1 MTVINTNTASMVARD
16 AIQKN
21 NRDMST
27 AMERLSTGSRINSA
41 KDDAAGLAIAD
52 RMSAQ
57 ISGLDMAV
65 RNANDA
71 ISLLQTA
78 EGATKEISNMLS
90 RMRELAV
97 QAGSGTYTDTD
108 RDALNLEFQAL
119 VSEMDRIASN
129 TEWNGDKILS
139 GNSNINNE
147 TELAKTVT
155 IQLGSGTGQTMDLSL
170 NSWRTGV
177 AQDAQMTAAS
187 GTGRD
192 GVDTAKS
199 TVLTLAD
206 GTMDFNTSGDT
217 ITIAGLTFTADTGTG
232 KAFDASDVVSYILGL
247 EAGQTVSAGTAVTGL
262 TNITVGGTLTANHKY
277 EAVAGDVNALKI
289 TNLDSGATSYAVATS
304 TAASGGSTAASG
316 TVAQFT
322 NQALAVAQTTMKM
335 VDTTMNKEDSITIA
349 GITFTADAD
358 GASFDVSAVTNF
370 LTATITP
377 GTSVN
382 AHAAGLTNI
391 KASGTL
397 LANHTYATTRIG
409 ATDDYFLTITNTD
422 DGATKYTAATKN
434 DASGDNVMAAVF
446 DTWVNRG
453 MDVNKNASAYGT
465 AVLSFG
471 ASSSK
476 IDIDLVAN
484 AQQAIT
490 EIDAAINGAAAERSK
505 YGAYMSRLQY
515 AADNLSNVAT
525 NTAASRSQ
533 IADADYAS
541 ETTELARAQIISQ
554 ASTAMLAQANQV
566 KQTVLALLQ

>member
-16 AIQKN
+16 AIQRN

-129 TEWNGDKILS
+129 TEWNGDKILA
-139 GNSNINNE
+139 GKSNINNE
-147 TELAKTVT
+147 TELAKTIT

-199 TVLTLAD
+199 TVLTLTD
-206 GTMDFNTSGDT
+206 GTMDFNGSGDT
-217 ITIAGLTFTADTGTG
+217 ITIAGLTFTANTGTG
-232 KAFDASDVVSYILGL
+232 KVFDASDVVTFILGL
-247 EAGQTVSAGTAVTGL
+247 EAGQTVAAGTAVTGL

-289 TNLDSGATSYAVATS
+289 TNLDSGATSYAIATS

-322 NQALAVAQTTMKM
+322 NKALAVAETTIKM
-335 VDTTMNKEDSITIA
+335 ADTTMNDEDSVTVA
-349 GITFTADAD
+349 GITFTASAD
-358 GASFDVSAVTNF
+358 GASLDVSDV
-370 LTATITP
+370 ATYIASLTP
-377 GTSVN
+377 GATVN
-382 AHAAGLTNI
+382 AASVTGLTNI
-391 KASGTL
+391 TASGTL
-397 LANHTYATTRIG
+397 LANHTYAASG
-409 ATDDYFLTITNTD
+409 DYLTITNTD
-422 DGATKYTAATKN
+422 SGATKYTAATSN
-434 DASGDNVMAAVF
+434 DASGDAVMTAF
-446 DTWVNRG
+446 SNWVNRD

-465 AVLSFG
+465 GVLSFG

>member
-129 TEWNGDKILS
+129 TEWNGDKILA
-139 GNSNINNE
+139 GKSNINNE
-147 TELAKTVT
+147 TELAKTIT

-199 TVLTLAD
+199 TVLTLVD
-206 GTMDFNTSGDT
+206 GTLNFDTGDNTADT
-217 ITIAGLTFTADTGTG
+217 VTIAGLTFTADTGTS
-232 KAFDASDVVSYILGL
+232 KTLDASAVVSYILGL
-247 EAGQTVSAGTAVTGL
+247 EAGQTVASGTTVTGL
-262 TNITVGGTLTANHKY
+262 TDITVGGTLTANHRY

-289 TNLDSGATSYAVATS
+289 TNTDSGATSYAVAT
-304 TAASGGSTAASG
+304 AANATTGTGGTTTLA
-316 TVAQFT
+316 TFT
-322 NQALAVAQTTMKM
+322 NKALAVAETTVKM
-335 VDTTMNKEDSITIA
+335 ADVTMNDKDSVTVA
-349 GITFTADAD
+349 GITFTASAD
-358 GASFDVSAVTNF
+358 SASLDVSDV
-370 LTATITP
+370 ATYIASLTP
-377 GTSVN
+377 GATVN
-382 AHAAGLTNI
+382 AASVTGLTNI
-391 KASGTL
+391 TASGTL
-397 LANHTYATTRIG
+397 LANHTYAASG
-409 ATDDYFLTITNTD
+409 DYLTITNTD
-422 DGATKYTAATKN
+422 NGATKYTAATTI
-434 DASGDNVMAAVF
+434 DASGDNVMTAF
-446 DTWVNRG
+446 SNWVNRD
-453 MDVNKNASAYGT
+453 MDVNKNASSYGT
-465 AVLSFG
+465 GVLSFG
-471 ASSSK
+471 ASGSK

>member
-129 TEWNGDKILS
+129 TEWNGDKILA
-139 GNSNINNE
+139 GKSNINNE
-147 TELAKTVT
+147 TELAKTIT

-199 TVLTLAD
+199 TVLTLVD
-206 GTMDFNTSGDT
+206 GTMDFATGDATADT
-217 ITIAGLTFTADTGTG
+217 ITIAGLTFTAAVGTG
-232 KAFDASDVVSYILGL
+232 QAFDASDVVSYILGL
-247 EAGQTVSAGTAVTGL
+247 EAGQTASGTPPGL
-262 TNITVGGTLTANHKY
+262 TNITVSGTLTANHRY

-289 TNLDSGATSYAVATS
+289 TNTDSGATSYAKATATVAT
-304 TAASGGSTAASG
+304 GSTAA
-316 TVAQFT
+316 TATLATFT
-322 NQALAVAQTTMKM
+322 NKALAVAETTVKM
-335 VDTTMNKEDSITIA
+335 ADVTMNDKDSVTVA
-349 GITFTADAD
+349 GITFTASGDNRAL
-358 GASFDVSAVTNF
+358 DVSAV
-370 LTATITP
+370 ATYLATTLTP
-377 GTSVN
+377 GQTVN
-382 AHAAGLTNI
+382 AASVGGLSNI
-391 KASGTL
+391 TASGTL
-397 LANHTYATTRIG
+397 LANHTYA
-409 ATDDYFLTITNTD
+409 ATGDYLTITNTD
-422 DGATKYTAATKN
+422 NGATKYTAATKI
-434 DASGDNVMAAVF
+434 DASGDNVMTAF
-446 DTWVNRG
+446 SNWVNRD
-453 MDVNKNASAYGT
+453 MDVNKNASSYGSG
-465 AVLSFG
+465 VLSFG

>member
-1 MTVINTNTASMVARD
+1 ME
-16 AIQKN
+16 
-21 NRDMST
+21 T
-27 AMERLSTGSRINSA
+27 AMTRLSTGLRINSA
-41 KDDAAGLAIAD
+41 KDDAAGLAISQ
-52 RMSAQ
+52 RMTSQ
-57 ISGLDMAV
+57 IGGLEQGA
-65 RNANDA
+65 RNALDA
-71 ISLLQTA
+71 ITMLQVA

-129 TEWNGDKILS
+129 TEWNGDKILA
-139 GNSNINNE
+139 GKSNINNE
-147 TELAKTVT
+147 TELAKTIT

-177 AQDAQMTAAS
+177 AQDAQMTHAS

-199 TVLTLAD
+199 TVLTLVD
-206 GTMDFNTSGDT
+206 GTLNYDT
-217 ITIAGLTFTADTGTG
+217 TNSDADSVTIAGLTFTADTGTG
-232 KAFDASDVVSYILGL
+232 KTLDASDVVSYILSL
-247 EAGQTVSAGTAVTGL
+247 EAGQTVNASTAVTGL

-277 EAVAGDVNALKI
+277 EAVTGDVNALKI
-289 TNLDSGATSYAVATS
+289 TNTDSGATSYAVATATNATVGTGGA
-304 TAASGGSTAASG
+304 TALAK
-316 TVAQFT
+316 FT
-322 NQALAVAQTTMKM
+322 NKALAVAETTLKM
-335 VDTTMNKEDSITIA
+335 ADVTMNDKDSVTVA
-349 GITFTADAD
+349 GIAFTASAD
-358 GASFDVSAVTNF
+358 GASLDVDKVATYIASLTPGATVNAAAVT
-370 LTATITP
+370 
-377 GTSVN
+377 
-382 AHAAGLTNI
+382 GLTNI
-391 KASGTL
+391 TASGTL
-397 LANHTYATTRIG
+397 LANHTYSAS
-409 ATDDYFLTITNTD
+409 TDYLTITNTD
-422 DGATKYTAATKN
+422 NGATKYTAATSI
-434 DASGDNVMAAVF
+434 DASGDNQMTAF
-446 DTWVNRG
+446 SNWVNRD
-453 MDVNKNASAYGT
+453 MDVNKNASSYGT
-465 AVLSFG
+465 GVLSFG
-471 ASSSK
+471 ASGSK
-476 IDIDLVAN
+476 IDIDLAAN

-533 IADADYAS
+533 IADTDYAT

>member
-27 AMERLSTGSRINSA
+27 SMERLSTGSRINSA

-57 ISGLDMAV
+57 ISGLGMAV

-129 TEWNGDKILS
+129 TEWNGDKILA
-139 GNSNINNE
+139 GKSNINNE
-147 TELAKTVT
+147 TELAKTIT

-177 AQDAQMTAAS
+177 AQDAQMTSAS

-199 TVLTLAD
+199 TVLTLTD
-206 GTMDFNTSGDT
+206 GDISWKTAESPAGGS
-217 ITIAGLTFTADTGTG
+217 ITIAGLTFVAVADDSE
-232 KAFDASDVVSYILGL
+232 FDASDVVSYITSL
-247 EAGQTVSAGTAVTGL
+247 EAGQTIAAATAVPGL
-262 TNITVGGTLTANHKY
+262 TGIQVSGTLTANHRY
-277 EAVAGDVNALKI
+277 EAVTGDANALKI
-289 TNLDSGATSYAVATS
+289 TNLDSGATTYSVAAGVDATTDGKAVAL
-304 TAASGGSTAASG
+304 
-316 TVAQFT
+316 VATFT
-322 NQALAVAQTTMKM
+322 NKALAVAETTLKM
-335 VDTTMNKEDSITIA
+335 ADVTMNDKDSVTVA
-349 GITFTADAD
+349 GIAFTASAD
-358 GASFDVSAVTNF
+358 GASLDVSDV
-370 LTATITP
+370 ATYIASLTP
-377 GTSVN
+377 GATVN
-382 AHAAGLTNI
+382 AASVTGLTNI
-391 KASGTL
+391 TASGTL
-397 LANHTYATTRIG
+397 LANHTYA
-409 ATDDYFLTITNTD
+409 ASTDYLTITNTD
-422 DGATKYTAATKN
+422 NGATKYTAATSI
-434 DASGDNVMAAVF
+434 DASGDNQMTAF
-446 DTWVNRG
+446 SNWVNRD
-453 MDVNKNASAYGT
+453 MDVNKNASSYGT
-465 AVLSFG
+465 GVLSFG
-471 ASSSK
+471 ASGSK

>member
-1 MTVINTNTASMVARD
+1 MSVINTNTAANIAAL
-16 AIQKN
+16 AIN
-21 NRDMST
+21 RNDRDMET
-27 AMERLSTGSRINSA
+27 AMTRLSTGLRINSA
-41 KDDAAGLAIAD
+41 KDDAAGLAISQ
-52 RMSAQ
+52 RMTSQ
-57 ISGLDMAV
+57 IGGLEQGA
-65 RNANDA
+65 RNALDA
-71 ISLLQTA
+71 ITMLQVA

-129 TEWNGDKILS
+129 TEWNGDKILA
-139 GNSNINNE
+139 GKSNINNE
-147 TELAKTVT
+147 TALAKTIT

-199 TVLTLAD
+199 TVLTLVD

-232 KAFDASDVVSYILGL
+232 KTFDASAVVSYILGL
-247 EAGQTVSAGTAVTGL
+247 EAGQTVSGSTAVPGL

-289 TNLDSGATSYAVATS
+289 TNLDSGATSYAAATA
-304 TAASGGSTAASG
+304 TAASGGSTAATG
-316 TVAQFT
+316 TLATFT
-322 NQALAVAQTTMKM
+322 NKALAVAETTVKM
-335 VDTTMNKEDSITIA
+335 ADVTMNDKDSVTVA
-349 GITFTADAD
+349 GIAFTASAD
-358 GASFDVSAVTNF
+358 GASLDVSDV
-370 LTATITP
+370 ATYIASLTP
-377 GTSVN
+377 GATVN
-382 AHAAGLTNI
+382 AASVTGLTNI
-391 KASGTL
+391 TASGTL
-397 LANHTYATTRIG
+397 LANHTYTAS
-409 ATDDYFLTITNTD
+409 TDYLTITNTD
-422 DGATKYTAATKN
+422 NGATKYTAATKI
-434 DASGDNVMAAVF
+434 DASGDNVMTAF
-446 DTWVNRG
+446 SNWVNRDI
-453 MDVNKNASAYGT
+453 DVNKNASSYGT

-554 ASTAMLAQANQV
+554 ASTAMLAQANQA
-566 KQTVLALLQ
+566 KQTVLSLLQ

>member
-1 MTVINTNTASMVARD
+1 
-16 AIQKN
+16 
-21 NRDMST
+21 
-27 AMERLSTGSRINSA
+27 
-41 KDDAAGLAIAD
+41 
-52 RMSAQ
+52 
-57 ISGLDMAV
+57 
-65 RNANDA
+65 
-71 ISLLQTA
+71 
-78 EGATKEISNMLS
+78 MLS

-129 TEWNGDKILS
+129 TEWNGDKILA
-139 GNSNINNE
+139 GKSNINNE
-147 TELAKTVT
+147 TALAKTIT

-199 TVLTLAD
+199 TVLTLVD
-206 GTMDFNTSGDT
+206 GDISWKTGESPAGGS
-217 ITIAGLTFTADTGTG
+217 IVIAGLTFVAVADDSE
-232 KAFDASDVVSYILGL
+232 FDASDVVSYITSL
-247 EAGQTVSAGTAVTGL
+247 EAGQTIGAATAVPGL
-262 TNITVGGTLTANHKY
+262 TGIQVSGTLTANHRY
-277 EAVAGDVNALKI
+277 EAVTGDANALKI
-289 TNLDSGATSYAVATS
+289 TNLDSGATSYAVATGVDA
-304 TAASGGSTAASG
+304 TTDGKAVALVAS
-316 TVAQFT
+316 FT
-322 NQALAVAQTTMKM
+322 NKALAVAETTVKM
-335 VDTTMNKEDSITIA
+335 ADVTMNAKDSVTVA
-349 GITFTADAD
+349 GIAFTASAD
-358 GASFDVSAVTNF
+358 GASLDVSDV
-370 LTATITP
+370 ATYIASLTP
-377 GTSVN
+377 GATVN
-382 AHAAGLTNI
+382 AASVTGLTNI
-391 KASGTL
+391 TASGTL
-397 LANHTYATTRIG
+397 LANHTYTASG
-409 ATDDYFLTITNTD
+409 DYLTIANTD
-422 DGATKYTAATKN
+422 NGATKYTAATKI
-434 DASGDNVMAAVF
+434 DASGDNVMTAF
-446 DTWVNRG
+446 SNWVNRD
-453 MDVNKNASAYGT
+453 MDVNKNASSYGT

>member
-129 TEWNGDKILS
+129 TEWNGDKILA
-139 GNSNINNE
+139 GKSNINNE
-147 TELAKTVT
+147 TELAKTIT

-199 TVLTLAD
+199 TVLTLVD
-206 GTMDFNTSGDT
+206 GTLNYDT
-217 ITIAGLTFTADTGTG
+217 VNSNADSVTIAGLTFTADTAANKTL
-232 KAFDASDVVSYILGL
+232 DASAVVSYILGL
-247 EAGQTVSAGTAVTGL
+247 EAGQTVAAGTAVTGL
-262 TNITVGGTLTANHKY
+262 TNITVGGTLTANHRY

-289 TNLDSGATSYAVATS
+289 TNTDSGATSYAVAT
-304 TAASGGSTAASG
+304 AADATVGTGGTTTLA
-316 TVAQFT
+316 TFT
-322 NQALAVAQTTMKM
+322 NKALAVAETTVKM
-335 VDTTMNKEDSITIA
+335 ADVTMNDKDSVTVA
-349 GITFTADAD
+349 GITFTASAD
-358 GASFDVSAVTNF
+358 SASLDVSDV
-370 LTATITP
+370 ATYIASLTP
-377 GTSVN
+377 GATVN
-382 AHAAGLTNI
+382 AASVTGLTDI
-391 KASGTL
+391 TASGTL
-397 LANHTYATTRIG
+397 LANHTYAASG
-409 ATDDYFLTITNTD
+409 DYLTITNTD
-422 DGATKYTAATKN
+422 NGATKYTAATTI
-434 DASGDNVMAAVF
+434 DASGDNVMTAF
-446 DTWVNRG
+446 SNWVNRD
-453 MDVNKNASAYGT
+453 MDVNKNASSYGT
-465 AVLSFG
+465 GVLSFG
-471 ASSSK
+471 ASGSK

>member
-1 MTVINTNTASMVARD
+1 MSVINTNTAANIAAL
-16 AIQKN
+16 AIN
-21 NRDMST
+21 RNDRDMET
-27 AMERLSTGSRINSA
+27 AMTRLSTGLRINSA
-41 KDDAAGLAIAD
+41 KDDAAGLAISQ
-52 RMSAQ
+52 RMTSQ
-57 ISGLDMAV
+57 IGGLEQGA
-65 RNANDA
+65 RNALDA
-71 ISLLQTA
+71 ITMLQVA

-129 TEWNGDKILS
+129 TEWNGDKILA
-139 GNSNINNE
+139 GKSNINNE
-147 TELAKTVT
+147 TALAKTIT

-199 TVLTLAD
+199 TVLTLVD
-206 GTMDFNTSGDT
+206 GDISWKTGESPAGGS
-217 ITIAGLTFTADTGTG
+217 IVIAGLTFVAVADDSE
-232 KAFDASDVVSYILGL
+232 FDASDVVSYITSL
-247 EAGQTVSAGTAVTGL
+247 EAGQTIGAATAVPGL
-262 TNITVGGTLTANHKY
+262 TGIQVSGTLTANHRY
-277 EAVAGDVNALKI
+277 EAVTGDANALKI
-289 TNLDSGATSYAVATS
+289 TNLDSGATSYAVATGVDA
-304 TAASGGSTAASG
+304 TTDGKAVALVAS
-316 TVAQFT
+316 FT
-322 NQALAVAQTTMKM
+322 NKALAVAETTVKM
-335 VDTTMNKEDSITIA
+335 ADVTMNAKDSVTVA
-349 GITFTADAD
+349 GIAFTASAD
-358 GASFDVSAVTNF
+358 GASLDVSDV
-370 LTATITP
+370 ATYIASLTP
-377 GTSVN
+377 GATVN
-382 AHAAGLTNI
+382 AASVTGLTNI
-391 KASGTL
+391 TASGTL
-397 LANHTYATTRIG
+397 LANHTYTASG
-409 ATDDYFLTITNTD
+409 DYLTIANTD
-422 DGATKYTAATKN
+422 NGATKYTAATKI
-434 DASGDNVMAAVF
+434 DASGDNVMTAF
-446 DTWVNRG
+446 SNWVNRD
-453 MDVNKNASAYGT
+453 MDVNKNASSYGT

-554 ASTAMLAQANQV
+554 ASTAMLAQANQA
-566 KQTVLALLQ
+566 KQTVLSLLQ

>member
-1 MTVINTNTASMVARD
+1 MSVINTNTAANIAAL
-16 AIQKN
+16 AIN
-21 NRDMST
+21 RNDRDMET
-27 AMERLSTGSRINSA
+27 AMTRLSTGLRINSA
-41 KDDAAGLAIAD
+41 KDDAAGLAISQ
-52 RMSAQ
+52 RMTSQ
-57 ISGLDMAV
+57 IGGLEQGA
-65 RNANDA
+65 RNALDA
-71 ISLLQTA
+71 ITMLQVA

-129 TEWNGDKILS
+129 TEWNGDKILA
-139 GNSNINNE
+139 GKSNINNE
-147 TELAKTVT
+147 TELAKTIT

-192 GVDTAKS
+192 GIDTAKS
-199 TVLTLAD
+199 TVLTLVD
-206 GTMDFNTSGDT
+206 GTLEFTSSSDRD
-217 ITIAGLTFTADTGTG
+217 IVKIAGLDFEATADATL
-232 KAFDASDVVSYILGL
+232 DASAVVSYILGK
-247 EAGQTVSAGTAVTGL
+247 EAGQTV
-262 TNITVGGTLTANHKY
+262 TNDTSMTNFKISGTLTANHRY
-277 EAVAGDVNALKI
+277 EAVTGDANALKI
-289 TNLDSGATSYAVATS
+289 TNLDSGATSYAVATGTDAS
-304 TAASGGSTAASG
+304 TSAKAAGV
-316 TVAQFT
+316 VATYT
-322 NQALAVAQTTMKM
+322 NKALAVAETTLKM
-335 VDTTMNKEDSITIA
+335 ADVTMNDKDSVTVA
-349 GITFTADAD
+349 GIAFTASAD
-358 GASFDVSAVTNF
+358 GASLDVSDV
-370 LTATITP
+370 ATYIASLTP
-377 GTSVN
+377 GATVN
-382 AHAAGLTNI
+382 AASVTGLTNI
-391 KASGTL
+391 TASGTL
-397 LANHTYATTRIG
+397 LANHTYTAS
-409 ATDDYFLTITNTD
+409 TDFLTITNTD
-422 DGATKYTAATKN
+422 NGATKYTAATTI
-434 DASGDNVMAAVF
+434 DASGDNVMTAF
-446 DTWVNRG
+446 SNWVNRD
-453 MDVNKNASAYGT
+453 MDVNKNASSYGT

-554 ASTAMLAQANQV
+554 ASTAMLAQANQA
-566 KQTVLALLQ
+566 KQTVLSLLQ

>member
-129 TEWNGDKILS
+129 TEWNGDKILA
-139 GNSNINNE
+139 GKSNINNE
-147 TELAKTVT
+147 TELAKTIT

-199 TVLTLAD
+199 TVLTLVD
-206 GTMDFNTSGDT
+206 GTMDFATGDSTADT
-217 ITIAGLTFTADTGTG
+217 ITIAGLTFTAKVGTG
-232 KAFDASDVVSYILGL
+232 KAFDASAVVSYILGL
-247 EAGQTVSAGTAVTGL
+247 EAGQTVSALTPVPGL
-262 TNITVGGTLTANHKY
+262 GNDITVGGTLTANHKY

-289 TNLDSGATSYAVATS
+289 TNLDSGATSYAAATATVAT
-304 TAASGGSTAASG
+304 GSTAA
-316 TVAQFT
+316 TATLATFT
-322 NQALAVAQTTMKM
+322 NKALAVAETTVKMADVTMKA
-335 VDTTMNKEDSITIA
+335 KDSITLA
-349 GITFTADAD
+349 GITFTASGNAT
-358 GASFDVSAVTNF
+358 FTAVTAANYIRA
-370 LTATITP
+370 LTAGAT
-377 GTSVN
+377 VN
-382 AHAAGLTNI
+382 ADTVETNI
-391 KASGTL
+391 TASGTL
-397 LANHTYATTRIG
+397 LANHTYGDTG
-409 ATDDYFLTITNTD
+409 AYLTITNTD
-422 DGATKYTAATKN
+422 NGATKYTAATST
-434 DASGDNVMAAVF
+434 DGSGTKSMTTQFNS
-446 DTWVNRG
+446 WVNRG
-453 MDVNKNASAYGT
+453 MDVNKNASSYGT
-465 AVLSFG
+465 GVLSFG

>member
-129 TEWNGDKILS
+129 TEWNGDKILA
-139 GNSNINNE
+139 GKSNINNE
-147 TELAKTVT
+147 TELAKTIT

-177 AQDAQMTAAS
+177 AQDAQMTSAS

-192 GVDTAKS
+192 GIDTAKS
-199 TVLTLAD
+199 TVLTLVD
-206 GTMDFNTSGDT
+206 GTLNYDT
-217 ITIAGLTFTADTGTG
+217 TNSDADSVTIAGLTFTADTGTG
-232 KAFDASDVVSYILGL
+232 KTLDASDVVSYILSL
-247 EAGQTVSAGTAVTGL
+247 EAGQTVSASTAVPGL
-262 TNITVGGTLTANHKY
+262 TNITVGGTLTANHRY

-289 TNLDSGATSYAVATS
+289 TNTDSGATSYAVATA
-304 TAASGGSTAASG
+304 TNATVGTGGATTLA
-316 TVAQFT
+316 TFT
-322 NQALAVAQTTMKM
+322 NKALAVAETTLKM
-335 VDTTMNKEDSITIA
+335 ADVTMNAKDSVTVA
-349 GITFTADAD
+349 GIAFTASVD
-358 GASFDVSAVTNF
+358 GASLDVSDV
-370 LTATITP
+370 ATYIASLTP
-377 GTSVN
+377 GATVN
-382 AHAAGLTNI
+382 AASVTGLSNI
-391 KASGTL
+391 TASGTL
-397 LANHTYATTRIG
+397 LANHTYTAS
-409 ATDDYFLTITNTD
+409 TDFLTITNTD
-422 DGATKYTAATKN
+422 NGATKYTAATTI
-434 DASGDNVMAAVF
+434 DASGDNTMTAF
-446 DTWVNRG
+446 SNWVNRD
-453 MDVNKNASAYGT
+453 MDVNKNASSYGT
-465 AVLSFG
+465 GVLSFG
-471 ASSSK
+471 ASGGK

>member
-129 TEWNGDKILS
+129 TEWNGDKILA
-139 GNSNINNE
+139 GKSNINNE
-147 TELAKTVT
+147 TELAKTIT

-192 GVDTAKS
+192 GIDTAKS
-199 TVLTLAD
+199 TVLTLVD
-206 GTMDFNTSGDT
+206 GTLNYDT
-217 ITIAGLTFTADTGTG
+217 TNSDADSVTIAGLTFTADTGTG
-232 KAFDASDVVSYILGL
+232 KTLDASDVVSYILSL
-247 EAGQTVSAGTAVTGL
+247 EAGQTIGAATAVPGL
-262 TNITVGGTLTANHKY
+262 TNITVGGTLTANHRY

-289 TNLDSGATSYAVATS
+289 TNTDSGATSYAVATA
-304 TAASGGSTAASG
+304 TNATVGTGGATTLA
-316 TVAQFT
+316 TFT
-322 NQALAVAQTTMKM
+322 NKALAVAETTLKM
-335 VDTTMNKEDSITIA
+335 ADVTMNAKDSVTVA
-349 GITFTADAD
+349 GIAFTASAD
-358 GASFDVSAVTNF
+358 GASLDVSDV
-370 LTATITP
+370 ATYIASLTP
-377 GTSVN
+377 GATVN
-382 AHAAGLTNI
+382 AASVTGLTNI
-391 KASGTL
+391 TASGTL
-397 LANHTYATTRIG
+397 LANHTYTAS
-409 ATDDYFLTITNTD
+409 TDFLTITNTD
-422 DGATKYTAATKN
+422 NGATKYTAATKI
-434 DASGDNVMAAVF
+434 DASGDNVMTAF
-446 DTWVNRG
+446 SNWVNRD
-453 MDVNKNASAYGT
+453 MDVNKNASSYGT

>member
-1 MTVINTNTASMVARD
+1 MVARD

-129 TEWNGDKILS
+129 TEWNGDKILA
-139 GNSNINNE
+139 GKSNINNE
-147 TELAKTVT
+147 TELAKTIT

-206 GTMDFNTSGDT
+206 GTLSTHANDGTKDA
-217 ITIAGLTFTADTGTG
+217 ITIAGLTFTVTGAS
-232 KAFDASDVVSYILGL
+232 KSFDASAVVSYILGK
-247 EAGQTVSAGTAVTGL
+247 EAGQTVSDATSLTG
-262 TNITVGGTLTANHKY
+262 ITISGTLTANHRY
-277 EAVAGDVNALKI
+277 EAVAGDVNALRI
-289 TNLDSGATSYAVATS
+289 TNTDSGATSYAVATR
-304 TAASGGSTAASG
+304 TDAAATPNATTLLAK
-316 TVAQFT
+316 FT
-322 NQALAVAQTTMKM
+322 NKALAVAETTVKM
-335 VDTTMNKEDSITIA
+335 VNTTMNINDSVTVA
-349 GITFTADAD
+349 GITFTASAD
-358 GASFDVSAVTNF
+358 GAT
-370 LTATITP
+370 LTAATAAAYI
-377 GTSVN
+377 
-382 AHAAGLTNI
+382 AGLTPGATVNAAAVTDHTAGAVALANI
-391 KASGTL
+391 TASGTL
-397 LANHTYATTRIG
+397 LANHTYTAS
-409 ATDDYFLTITNTD
+409 TDFLTIKNTD
-422 DGATKYTAATKN
+422 NGATKYTAATTI
-434 DASGDNVMAAVF
+434 DASGDNVMTAF
-446 DTWVNRG
+446 SNWVNRD
-453 MDVNKNASAYGT
+453 MDVNKNASSYGT
-465 AVLSFG
+465 GVLSFG

>member
-1 MTVINTNTASMVARD
+1 MVARD

-129 TEWNGDKILS
+129 TEWNGDKILA
-139 GNSNINNE
+139 GKSNINNE
-147 TELAKTVT
+147 TEVAKTIT

-206 GTMDFNTSGDT
+206 GTMDFNGSGDT

-232 KAFDASDVVSYILGL
+232 KTFDASAVVSYILGL
-247 EAGQTVSAGTAVTGL
+247 EAGQTVSAGSPVTGL

-322 NQALAVAQTTMKM
+322 NQALAEAQTTIKM
-335 VDTTMNKEDSITIA
+335 VDTTMNKNDSITIA
-349 GITFTADAD
+349 GITFTANAD

-370 LTATITP
+370 LTSTITP

-391 KASGTL
+391 TASGTL
-397 LANHTYATTRIG
+397 LANHTYEATQIG
-409 ATDDYFLTITNTD
+409 SSNDYFLKITNTD
-422 DGATKYTAATKN
+422 DGATKYTAATKI
-434 DASGDNVMAAVF
+434 DASGDNVMTAF
-446 DTWVNRG
+446 SNWVNRD
-453 MDVNKNASAYGT
+453 MDVNKNASSYGT

-484 AQQAIT
+484 AQQAII

>member
-1 MTVINTNTASMVARD
+1 MVARD

-129 TEWNGDKILS
+129 TEWNGDKILA
-139 GNSNINNE
+139 GKSNINNE
-147 TELAKTVT
+147 TALAKTIT

-199 TVLTLAD
+199 TVLTLVD
-206 GTMDFNTSGDT
+206 GDISWKTGESPAGGS
-217 ITIAGLTFTADTGTG
+217 IVIAGLTFVAVADDSE
-232 KAFDASDVVSYILGL
+232 FDASDVVSYITSL
-247 EAGQTVSAGTAVTGL
+247 EAGQTIGAATAVPGL
-262 TNITVGGTLTANHKY
+262 TGIQVSGTLTANHRY
-277 EAVAGDVNALKI
+277 EAVTGDANALKI
-289 TNLDSGATSYAVATS
+289 TNLDSGATSYAVATGVDA
-304 TAASGGSTAASG
+304 TTDGKAVALVAS
-316 TVAQFT
+316 FT
-322 NQALAVAQTTMKM
+322 NKALAVAETTVKM
-335 VDTTMNKEDSITIA
+335 ADVTMNAKDSVTVA
-349 GITFTADAD
+349 GIAFTASAD
-358 GASFDVSAVTNF
+358 GASLDVSDV
-370 LTATITP
+370 ATYIASLTP
-377 GTSVN
+377 GATVN
-382 AHAAGLTNI
+382 AASVTGLTNI
-391 KASGTL
+391 TASGTL
-397 LANHTYATTRIG
+397 LANHTYTASG
-409 ATDDYFLTITNTD
+409 DYLTIANTD
-422 DGATKYTAATKN
+422 NGATKYTAATKI
-434 DASGDNVMAAVF
+434 DASGDNVMTAF
-446 DTWVNRG
+446 SNWVNRD
-453 MDVNKNASAYGT
+453 MDVNKNASSYGT

>member
-129 TEWNGDKILS
+129 TEWNGDKILA
-139 GNSNINNE
+139 GKSNINNE
-147 TELAKTVT
+147 TELAKTIT

-177 AQDAQMTAAS
+177 AQDAQMTVAS

-199 TVLTLAD
+199 TVLTLVD
-206 GTMDFNTSGDT
+206 GTMDFATGDSTADT
-217 ITIAGLTFTADTGTG
+217 ITIAGLTFTAKVGTG
-232 KAFDASDVVSYILGL
+232 KAFDASAVVSYILGL
-247 EAGQTVSAGTAVTGL
+247 EAGQTVSALTPVPGL
-262 TNITVGGTLTANHKY
+262 GNDITVGGTLKANHKY

-289 TNLDSGATSYAVATS
+289 TNLDSGATSYAAATATTATS
-304 TAASGGSTAASG
+304 GKGATLLAT
-316 TVAQFT
+316 FT
-322 NQALAVAQTTMKM
+322 NKALAVAETTVKM
-335 VDTTMNKEDSITIA
+335 ADTTMNDKDSVTVA
-349 GITFTADAD
+349 GIAFTASAD
-358 GASFDVSAVTNF
+358 GASLDVSAV
-370 LTATITP
+370 ATYIASLTP
-377 GTSVN
+377 GATVN
-382 AHAAGLTNI
+382 AAAVTGLTNI
-391 KASGTL
+391 TASGTL
-397 LANHTYATTRIG
+397 LANHTYAASG
-409 ATDDYFLTITNTD
+409 DYLTITNTD
-422 DGATKYTAATKN
+422 NGATKYTAATSF
-434 DASGDNVMAAVF
+434 DGSGTNTMTAF
-446 DTWVNRG
+446 SNWVNRD
-453 MDVNKNASAYGT
+453 MDVNKNASSYGT
-465 AVLSFG
+465 GVLSFG

>member
-1 MTVINTNTASMVARD
+1 MSVINTNTAANIAAL
-16 AIQKN
+16 AIN
-21 NRDMST
+21 RNDRDMET
-27 AMERLSTGSRINSA
+27 AMTRLSTGLRINSA
-41 KDDAAGLAIAD
+41 KDDAAGLAISQ
-52 RMSAQ
+52 RMTSQ
-57 ISGLDMAV
+57 IGGLEQGA
-65 RNANDA
+65 RNALDA
-71 ISLLQTA
+71 ITMLQVA

-129 TEWNGDKILS
+129 TEWNGDKILA
-139 GNSNINNE
+139 GKSNINNE
-147 TELAKTVT
+147 TELAKTIT

-199 TVLTLAD
+199 TVLTLVD
-206 GTMDFNTSGDT
+206 GTLNYDT
-217 ITIAGLTFTADTGTG
+217 VNSNADSVTIAGLTFTADTAANKTL
-232 KAFDASDVVSYILGL
+232 DASAVVSYILGL
-247 EAGQTVSAGTAVTGL
+247 EAGQTVAAGTAVTGL
-262 TNITVGGTLTANHKY
+262 TNITVGGTLTANHRY

-289 TNLDSGATSYAVATS
+289 TNTDSGATSYAVAT
-304 TAASGGSTAASG
+304 AADATVGTGGTTTLA
-316 TVAQFT
+316 TFT
-322 NQALAVAQTTMKM
+322 NKALAVAETTVKM
-335 VDTTMNKEDSITIA
+335 ADVTMNDKDSVTVA
-349 GITFTADAD
+349 GITFTASAD
-358 GASFDVSAVTNF
+358 SASLDVSDV
-370 LTATITP
+370 ATYIASLTP
-377 GTSVN
+377 GATVN
-382 AHAAGLTNI
+382 AASVTGLTDI
-391 KASGTL
+391 TASGTL
-397 LANHTYATTRIG
+397 LANHTYAASG
-409 ATDDYFLTITNTD
+409 DYLTITNTD
-422 DGATKYTAATKN
+422 NGATKYTAATTI
-434 DASGDNVMAAVF
+434 DASGDNVMTAF
-446 DTWVNRG
+446 SNWVNRD
-453 MDVNKNASAYGT
+453 MDVNKNASSYGT
-465 AVLSFG
+465 GVLSFG
-471 ASSSK
+471 ASGSK

-554 ASTAMLAQANQV
+554 ASTAMLAQANQA
-566 KQTVLALLQ
+566 KQTVLSLLQ

>member
-1 MTVINTNTASMVARD
+1 MSVINTNTAANIAAL
-16 AIQKN
+16 AIN
-21 NRDMST
+21 RNDRDMET
-27 AMERLSTGSRINSA
+27 AMTRLSTGLRINSA
-41 KDDAAGLAIAD
+41 KDDAAGLAISQ
-52 RMSAQ
+52 RMTSQ
-57 ISGLDMAV
+57 IGGLEQGA
-65 RNANDA
+65 RNALDA
-71 ISLLQTA
+71 ITMLQVA

-129 TEWNGDKILS
+129 TEWNGDKILA
-139 GNSNINNE
+139 GKSNINNE
-147 TELAKTVT
+147 TELAKTIT

-199 TVLTLAD
+199 TVLTLVD
-206 GTMDFNTSGDT
+206 GTLNYDT
-217 ITIAGLTFTADTGTG
+217 VNSDADSVTIAGLTFTADTGTG
-232 KAFDASDVVSYILGL
+232 KTFDASAVVSYILGL

-289 TNLDSGATSYAVATS
+289 TNLDSGATSYAVATA
-304 TAASGGSTAASG
+304 TDATVGTGGTTTLA
-316 TVAQFT
+316 TFT
-322 NQALAVAQTTMKM
+322 NKALAVAETTVKM
-335 VDTTMNKEDSITIA
+335 ADVTMNNKDSVTIA
-349 GITFTADAD
+349 GITFTASAD
-358 GASFDVSAVTNF
+358 SASLDVSDVATYIAGLTPGSKVNAAAVT
-370 LTATITP
+370 
-377 GTSVN
+377 
-382 AHAAGLTNI
+382 GLTNI
-391 KASGTL
+391 TASGTL
-397 LANHTYATTRIG
+397 LANHTYAASG
-409 ATDDYFLTITNTD
+409 DYLTITNTD
-422 DGATKYTAATKN
+422 NGATKYTAATN
-434 DASGDNVMAAVF
+434 IDASGDNVMTAF
-446 DTWVNRG
+446 SNWVNRDI
-453 MDVNKNASAYGT
+453 DVNKNASAYGT

-484 AQQAIT
+484 AQQAIV

-541 ETTELARAQIISQ
+541 ETTELARSQIISQ

-566 KQTVLALLQ
+566 KQTVLSLLQ

>member
-1 MTVINTNTASMVARD
+1 MSVINTNTAANIAAL
-16 AIQKN
+16 AIN
-21 NRDMST
+21 RNDRDMET
-27 AMERLSTGSRINSA
+27 AMTRLSTGLRINSA
-41 KDDAAGLAIAD
+41 KDDAAGLAISQ
-52 RMSAQ
+52 RMTSQ
-57 ISGLDMAV
+57 IGGLEQGA
-65 RNANDA
+65 RNALDA
-71 ISLLQTA
+71 ITMLQVA

-129 TEWNGDKILS
+129 TEWNGDKILA
-139 GNSNINNE
+139 GKSNINNE
-147 TELAKTVT
+147 TELAKTIT

-199 TVLTLAD
+199 TVLTLVD
-206 GTMDFNTSGDT
+206 GTLNYDT
-217 ITIAGLTFTADTGTG
+217 ANSDADSITIAGLTFTADTGTG
-232 KAFDASDVVSYILGL
+232 KTFDASAVVSYILGL

-289 TNLDSGATSYAVATS
+289 TNLDSGATSYAVAT
-304 TAASGGSTAASG
+304 AANATVGTGGTTTLA
-316 TVAQFT
+316 TFT
-322 NQALAVAQTTMKM
+322 NKALAVAETTVKM
-335 VDTTMNKEDSITIA
+335 ADVTMNNKDSVTIA
-349 GITFTADAD
+349 GITFTASADA
-358 GASFDVSAVTNF
+358 ASLDVSDVATYIAGLTPGSTVNAAAVT
-370 LTATITP
+370 
-377 GTSVN
+377 
-382 AHAAGLTNI
+382 GLTNI
-391 KASGTL
+391 TASGTL
-397 LANHTYATTRIG
+397 LANHTYAASG
-409 ATDDYFLTITNTD
+409 DYLTITNTD
-422 DGATKYTAATKN
+422 NGATKYTAATN
-434 DASGDNVMAAVF
+434 IDASGDNVMTAF
-446 DTWVNRG
+446 SNWVNRDI
-453 MDVNKNASAYGT
+453 DVNKNASAYGT

-484 AQQAIT
+484 AQQAIV

>member
-1 MTVINTNTASMVARD
+1 MSVINTNTAANIAAL
-16 AIQKN
+16 AIN
-21 NRDMST
+21 RNDRDMET
-27 AMERLSTGSRINSA
+27 AMTRLSTGLRINSA
-41 KDDAAGLAIAD
+41 KDDAAGLAISQ
-52 RMSAQ
+52 RMTSQ
-57 ISGLDMAV
+57 IGGLEQGA
-65 RNANDA
+65 RNALDA
-71 ISLLQTA
+71 ITMLQVA

-129 TEWNGDKILS
+129 TEWNGDKILA
-139 GNSNINNE
+139 GKSNINNE
-147 TELAKTVT
+147 TELAKTIT
-155 IQLGSGTGQTMDLSL
+155 IQLGSGTGQTMDLSM

-177 AQDAQMTAAS
+177 AQDTEMSAAS

-206 GTMDFNTSGDT
+206 GTLSTHANDGTKDA
-217 ITIAGLTFTADTGTG
+217 ITIAGLTFTVTGAS
-232 KAFDASDVVSYILGL
+232 KSFDASAVVSYILGK
-247 EAGQTVSAGTAVTGL
+247 EAGQTVAADISM
-262 TNITVGGTLTANHKY
+262 TNFTISGTLTANHRY

-289 TNLDSGATSYAVATS
+289 TNLDSGATSYAAATATTATS
-304 TAASGGSTAASG
+304 GKGATLLAT
-316 TVAQFT
+316 FT
-322 NQALAVAQTTMKM
+322 NKALAVAETTVKM
-335 VDTTMNKEDSITIA
+335 ADTTMNDKDSVTVA
-349 GITFTADAD
+349 GIAFTASAD
-358 GASFDVSAVTNF
+358 GASLDVSAV
-370 LTATITP
+370 ATYIASLTP
-377 GTSVN
+377 GATVN
-382 AHAAGLTNI
+382 AAAVTGLTNI
-391 KASGTL
+391 TASGTL
-397 LANHTYATTRIG
+397 LANHTYAASG
-409 ATDDYFLTITNTD
+409 DYLTITNTD
-422 DGATKYTAATKN
+422 NGATKYTAATTI
-434 DASGDNVMAAVF
+434 DASGDKVMTAF
-446 DTWVNRG
+446 STWVNRG
-453 MDVNKNASAYGT
+453 MDVNKNASSYGT

-471 ASSSK
+471 ASRSK

>member
-1 MTVINTNTASMVARD
+1 MSVINTNTAANIAAL
-16 AIQKN
+16 AIN
-21 NRDMST
+21 RNDRDMET
-27 AMERLSTGSRINSA
+27 AMTRLSTGLRINSA
-41 KDDAAGLAIAD
+41 KDDAAGLAISQ
-52 RMSAQ
+52 RMTSQ
-57 ISGLDMAV
+57 IGGLEQGA
-65 RNANDA
+65 RNALDA
-71 ISLLQTA
+71 ITMLQVA

-129 TEWNGDKILS
+129 TEWNGDKILA
-139 GNSNINNE
+139 GKSNINNE
-147 TELAKTVT
+147 TELAKTIT

-199 TVLTLAD
+199 TVLTLVD
-206 GTMDFNTSGDT
+206 GTMDFNVTADT

-232 KAFDASDVVSYILGL
+232 KAFDASAVVSYILGL
-247 EAGQTVSAGTAVTGL
+247 EAGQTVSALTPVPGL
-262 TNITVGGTLTANHKY
+262 GNDITVGGTLTANHKY

-289 TNLDSGATSYAVATS
+289 TNLDSGATSYAAATATTATS
-304 TAASGGSTAASG
+304 GKGATLLAT
-316 TVAQFT
+316 FT
-322 NQALAVAQTTMKM
+322 NKALAVAETTVKM
-335 VDTTMNKEDSITIA
+335 ADTTMNDKDSVTVA
-349 GITFTADAD
+349 GIAFTASAD
-358 GASFDVSAVTNF
+358 GASLDVSAV
-370 LTATITP
+370 ATYIASLTP
-377 GTSVN
+377 GATVN
-382 AHAAGLTNI
+382 AAAVTGLTNI
-391 KASGTL
+391 TASGTL
-397 LANHTYATTRIG
+397 LANHTYAASG
-409 ATDDYFLTITNTD
+409 DYLTITNTD
-422 DGATKYTAATKN
+422 NGATKYTAATKI
-434 DASGDNVMAAVF
+434 DASGDNVMTAF
-446 DTWVNRG
+446 SNWVNRD
-453 MDVNKNASAYGT
+453 MDVNKNASSYGT

-525 NTAASRSQ
+525 NTAASRSK

-554 ASTAMLAQANQV
+554 ASTAMLAQANQA
-566 KQTVLALLQ
+566 KQTVLSLLQ

>member
-57 ISGLDMAV
+57 ISGVNMAV

-119 VSEMDRIASN
+119 ISEMDRIASN
-129 TEWNGDKILS
+129 TEWNGDKILA
-139 GNSNINNE
+139 GKSNINNE
-147 TELAKTVT
+147 TEAAKTIT

-199 TVLTLAD
+199 TVLTLVD
-206 GTMDFNTSGDT
+206 GTLNYDT
-217 ITIAGLTFTADTGTG
+217 VNSDADSITIAGLTFTADTGTG
-232 KAFDASDVVSYILGL
+232 KTFDASDVVTFITGL
-247 EAGQTVSAGTAVTGL
+247 EAGQTLANGTAVTGL

-289 TNLDSGATSYAVATS
+289 TNLDSGATSYAVATA
-304 TAASGGSTAASG
+304 TDATVG
-316 TVAQFT
+316 TGATTTLATFT
-322 NQALAVAQTTMKM
+322 NKALAVAETTIKM
-335 VDTTMNKEDSITIA
+335 ADTTMNAKDSVTVA
-349 GITFTADAD
+349 GITFTASAD
-358 GASFDVSAVTNF
+358 GASLDVSDV
-370 LTATITP
+370 ATYIASLTP
-377 GTSVN
+377 GATVN
-382 AHAAGLTNI
+382 AASVSGLTNI
-391 KASGTL
+391 TASGTL
-397 LANHTYATTRIG
+397 LANHTYAASG
-409 ATDDYFLTITNTD
+409 DYLTITNTD
-422 DGATKYTAATKN
+422 SGATKYTAATSN
-434 DASGDNVMAAVF
+434 DASGDAVMTAF
-446 DTWVNRG
+446 SNWVNRDI
-453 MDVNKNASAYGT
+453 DVNKNASAYGSG
-465 AVLSFG
+465 VLTFG
-471 ASSSK
+471 ASSSNLN
-476 IDIDLVAN
+476 IDLVAN

>member
-1 MTVINTNTASMVARD
+1 MSVINTNTAANIAAL
-16 AIQKN
+16 AIN
-21 NRDMST
+21 RNDRDMET
-27 AMERLSTGSRINSA
+27 AMTRLSTGLRINSA
-41 KDDAAGLAIAD
+41 KDDAAGLAISQ
-52 RMSAQ
+52 RMTSQ
-57 ISGLDMAV
+57 IGGLEQGA
-65 RNANDA
+65 RNALDA
-71 ISLLQTA
+71 ITMLQVA

-129 TEWNGDKILS
+129 TEWNGDKILA
-139 GNSNINNE
+139 GKSNINNE
-147 TELAKTVT
+147 TELAKTIT

-199 TVLTLAD
+199 TVLTLVD
-206 GTMDFNTSGDT
+206 GTLNYDT
-217 ITIAGLTFTADTGTG
+217 ANSDADSVTIAGLTFTADTGTG
-232 KAFDASDVVSYILGL
+232 KTFDASAVVSYILGL
-247 EAGQTVSAGTAVTGL
+247 EAGQTVSAGSAVTGL

-289 TNLDSGATSYAVATS
+289 TNLDSGATSYAVATA
-304 TAASGGSTAASG
+304 TDATVGTGGTTTLA
-316 TVAQFT
+316 TFT
-322 NQALAVAQTTMKM
+322 NKALAVAETTVKM
-335 VDTTMNKEDSITIA
+335 ADVTMNNKDSVTIA
-349 GITFTADAD
+349 GITFTASAD
-358 GASFDVSAVTNF
+358 SASLDVSDVATYIAGLTPGSTVNAAAVT
-370 LTATITP
+370 
-377 GTSVN
+377 
-382 AHAAGLTNI
+382 GLTNI
-391 KASGTL
+391 TASGTL
-397 LANHTYATTRIG
+397 LANHTYAASG
-409 ATDDYFLTITNTD
+409 DYLTITNTD
-422 DGATKYTAATKN
+422 NGATKYTAATN
-434 DASGDNVMAAVF
+434 IDASGDNVMTAF
-446 DTWVNRG
+446 SNWVNRDI
-453 MDVNKNASAYGT
+453 DVNKNASAYGT

-484 AQQAIT
+484 AQQAIV

>member
-129 TEWNGDKILS
+129 TEWNGDKILA
-139 GNSNINNE
+139 GKSNINNE
-147 TELAKTVT
+147 TELAKTIT

-192 GVDTAKS
+192 GIDTAKS
-199 TVLTLAD
+199 TVLTLVD
-206 GTMDFNTSGDT
+206 GTLEFTSSSDRD
-217 ITIAGLTFTADTGTG
+217 IVKIAGLDFEATADATL
-232 KAFDASDVVSYILGL
+232 DASAVVSYILGK
-247 EAGQTVSAGTAVTGL
+247 EAGQTV
-262 TNITVGGTLTANHKY
+262 TNDTSMTNFKISGTLTANHRY
-277 EAVAGDVNALKI
+277 EAVTGDANALKI
-289 TNLDSGATSYAVATS
+289 TNLDSGATSYAVATGTDAS
-304 TAASGGSTAASG
+304 TSAKAAGV
-316 TVAQFT
+316 VATYT
-322 NQALAVAQTTMKM
+322 NKALAVAETTLKM
-335 VDTTMNKEDSITIA
+335 ADVTMNDKDSVTVA
-349 GITFTADAD
+349 GIAFTASAD
-358 GASFDVSAVTNF
+358 GASLDVSDV
-370 LTATITP
+370 ATYIASLTP
-377 GTSVN
+377 GATVN
-382 AHAAGLTNI
+382 AASVTGLTNI
-391 KASGTL
+391 TASGTL
-397 LANHTYATTRIG
+397 LANHTYTAS
-409 ATDDYFLTITNTD
+409 TDFLTITNTD
-422 DGATKYTAATKN
+422 NGATKYTAATKV
-434 DASGDNVMAAVF
+434 DASGDNVMTAF
-446 DTWVNRG
+446 SNWVNRD
-453 MDVNKNASAYGT
+453 MDVNKNASSYGT

-471 ASSSK
+471 ASGSK

>member
-1 MTVINTNTASMVARD
+1 MSVINTNTAANIAAL
-16 AIQKN
+16 AIN
-21 NRDMST
+21 RNDRDMET
-27 AMERLSTGSRINSA
+27 AMTRLSTGLRINSA
-41 KDDAAGLAIAD
+41 KDDAAGLTISQ
-52 RMSAQ
+52 RMTSQ
-57 ISGLDMAV
+57 IGGLEQGA
-65 RNANDA
+65 RNALDA
-71 ISLLQTA
+71 ITMLQVA

-129 TEWNGDKILS
+129 TEWNGDKILA
-139 GNSNINNE
+139 GKSNINNE
-147 TELAKTVT
+147 TELAKTIT

-199 TVLTLAD
+199 TVLTLVD
-206 GTMDFNTSGDT
+206 GTLNYDT
-217 ITIAGLTFTADTGTG
+217 VNSNADSVTIAGLTFTADTAANKTL
-232 KAFDASDVVSYILGL
+232 DASAVVSYILGL
-247 EAGQTVSAGTAVTGL
+247 EAGQTVAAGTAVTGL
-262 TNITVGGTLTANHKY
+262 TNITVGGTLTANHRY

-289 TNLDSGATSYAVATS
+289 TNTDSGATSYAVAT
-304 TAASGGSTAASG
+304 AADATVGTGGTTTLA
-316 TVAQFT
+316 TFT
-322 NQALAVAQTTMKM
+322 NKALAVAETTVKM
-335 VDTTMNKEDSITIA
+335 ADVTMNDKDSVTVA
-349 GITFTADAD
+349 GITFTASAD
-358 GASFDVSAVTNF
+358 SASLDVSDV
-370 LTATITP
+370 ATYIASLTP
-377 GTSVN
+377 GATVN
-382 AHAAGLTNI
+382 AASVTGLTDI
-391 KASGTL
+391 TASGTL
-397 LANHTYATTRIG
+397 LANHTYAASG
-409 ATDDYFLTITNTD
+409 DYLTITNTD
-422 DGATKYTAATKN
+422 NGATKYTAATTI
-434 DASGDNVMAAVF
+434 DASGDNVMTAF
-446 DTWVNRG
+446 SNWVNRD
-453 MDVNKNASAYGT
+453 MDVNKNASSYGT
-465 AVLSFG
+465 GVLSFG
-471 ASSSK
+471 ASGSK

-554 ASTAMLAQANQV
+554 ASTAMLAQANQA
-566 KQTVLALLQ
+566 KQTVLSLLQ

>member
-129 TEWNGDKILS
+129 TEWNGDKILA
-139 GNSNINNE
+139 GKSNINNE
-147 TELAKTVT
+147 TELAKTIT

-199 TVLTLAD
+199 TVLTLVD
-206 GTMDFNTSGDT
+206 GDLSWKTGETPAGGS
-217 ITIAGLTFTADTGTG
+217 IVIAGLTFVAVADDSQ
-232 KAFDASDVVSYILGL
+232 FDASDVVSYITSL
-247 EAGQTVSAGTAVTGL
+247 EAGQTIGAATAVPGL
-262 TNITVGGTLTANHKY
+262 TGIQVSGKLTENHRY
-277 EAVAGDVNALKI
+277 EAVAGDANALKI
-289 TNLDSGATSYAVATS
+289 TNLDSGATSYAKATGVNATTDGKAVALV
-304 TAASGGSTAASG
+304 AS
-316 TVAQFT
+316 FT
-322 NQALAVAQTTMKM
+322 NDDLAVAETTVKMANTTMKA
-335 VDTTMNKEDSITIA
+335 KDSITLA
-349 GITFTADAD
+349 GITFTASGNAT
-358 GASFDVSAVTNF
+358 F
-370 LTATITP
+370 TAATVATYIKGLTP
-377 GTSVN
+377 GATVN
-382 AHAAGLTNI
+382 AAAVETNI
-391 KASGTL
+391 TASGTL
-397 LANHTYATTRIG
+397 LANHTYANSG
-409 ATDDYFLTITNTD
+409 AYLTITNTD
-422 DGATKYTAATKN
+422 NGATKYTAATSI
-434 DASGDNVMAAVF
+434 DGSGTASMTTEFNS
-446 DTWVNRG
+446 WVNRD
-453 MDVNKNASAYGT
+453 MDVNKNASSYGT

>member
-1 MTVINTNTASMVARD
+1 MSVINTNTAANIAAL
-16 AIQKN
+16 AIN
-21 NRDMST
+21 RNDRDMET
-27 AMERLSTGSRINSA
+27 AMTRLSTGLRINSA
-41 KDDAAGLAIAD
+41 KDDAAGLAISQ
-52 RMSAQ
+52 RMTSQ
-57 ISGLDMAV
+57 IGGLEQGA
-65 RNANDA
+65 RNALDA
-71 ISLLQTA
+71 ITMLQVA

-129 TEWNGDKILS
+129 TEWNGDKILA
-139 GNSNINNE
+139 GKSNINNE
-147 TELAKTVT
+147 TELAKTIT

-199 TVLTLAD
+199 TVLTLVD
-206 GTMDFNTSGDT
+206 GTLNYDT
-217 ITIAGLTFTADTGTG
+217 VNSNADSVTIAGLTFTADTGTG
-232 KAFDASDVVSYILGL
+232 KTFDASAVVSYILGL

-289 TNLDSGATSYAVATS
+289 TNLDSGATSYAVATA
-304 TAASGGSTAASG
+304 TDATVGTGGTTTLA
-316 TVAQFT
+316 TFT
-322 NQALAVAQTTMKM
+322 NKALAVAETTVKM
-335 VDTTMNKEDSITIA
+335 ADVTMNNKDSVTIA
-349 GITFTADAD
+349 GITFTASAD
-358 GASFDVSAVTNF
+358 SASLDVSDVATYIAGLTPGSKVNAAAVT
-370 LTATITP
+370 
-377 GTSVN
+377 
-382 AHAAGLTNI
+382 GLTNI
-391 KASGTL
+391 TASGTL
-397 LANHTYATTRIG
+397 LANHTYAASG
-409 ATDDYFLTITNTD
+409 DYLTITNTD
-422 DGATKYTAATKN
+422 NGATKYTAATN
-434 DASGDNVMAAVF
+434 IDASGDNVMTAF
-446 DTWVNRG
+446 SNWVNRDI
-453 MDVNKNASAYGT
+453 DVNKNASAYGT

-484 AQQAIT
+484 AQQAIV

>member
-27 AMERLSTGSRINSA
+27 SMERLSTGSRINSA

-57 ISGLDMAV
+57 ISGLGMAV

-129 TEWNGDKILS
+129 TEWNGDKILA
-139 GNSNINNE
+139 GKSNINNE
-147 TELAKTVT
+147 TELAKTIT

-177 AQDAQMTAAS
+177 AQDAQMTSAS

-199 TVLTLAD
+199 TVLTLTD
-206 GTMDFNTSGDT
+206 GDISWKTAESPAGGS
-217 ITIAGLTFTADTGTG
+217 ITIAGLTFVAVADDSE
-232 KAFDASDVVSYILGL
+232 FDASDVVSYITRL
-247 EAGQTVSAGTAVTGL
+247 EAGQTIGAATAVPGL
-262 TNITVGGTLTANHKY
+262 TGIQVSGTLTANHRY
-277 EAVAGDVNALKI
+277 EAVTGDANALKI
-289 TNLDSGATSYAVATS
+289 TNLDSGATTYSVAAGVDATTDGKAVAL
-304 TAASGGSTAASG
+304 
-316 TVAQFT
+316 VATFT
-322 NQALAVAQTTMKM
+322 NKALAVAETTLKM
-335 VDTTMNKEDSITIA
+335 ADVTMNAKDSVTVA
-349 GITFTADAD
+349 GIAFTASAD
-358 GASFDVSAVTNF
+358 GASLDVDKV
-370 LTATITP
+370 ATYIASLTP
-377 GTSVN
+377 GATVN
-382 AHAAGLTNI
+382 AASVTGLTNI
-391 KASGTL
+391 TASGTL
-397 LANHTYATTRIG
+397 LANHTYA
-409 ATDDYFLTITNTD
+409 ASTDYLTITNTD
-422 DGATKYTAATKN
+422 NGATKYTAATSI
-434 DASGDNVMAAVF
+434 DASGDNQMTAF
-446 DTWVNRG
+446 SNWVNRD
-453 MDVNKNASAYGT
+453 MDVNKNASSYGT
-465 AVLSFG
+465 GVLSFG
-471 ASSSK
+471 ASGSK

-541 ETTELARAQIISQ
+541 ETTELARAPIISQ

>member
-57 ISGLDMAV
+57 ISGLGMAV

-129 TEWNGDKILS
+129 TEWNGDKILA
-139 GNSNINNE
+139 GKSNINNE
-147 TELAKTVT
+147 TELAKTIT

-199 TVLTLAD
+199 TVLTLVD
-206 GTMDFNTSGDT
+206 GTLNYDT
-217 ITIAGLTFTADTGTG
+217 ANSDADSITIAGLTFTADTGTG
-232 KAFDASDVVSYILGL
+232 KTFDASAVVSYILGL

-289 TNLDSGATSYAVATS
+289 TNLDSGATSYAVAT
-304 TAASGGSTAASG
+304 AANATVGTGGTTTLA
-316 TVAQFT
+316 TFT
-322 NQALAVAQTTMKM
+322 NKALAVAETTVKM
-335 VDTTMNKEDSITIA
+335 ADVTMNNKDSVTIA
-349 GITFTADAD
+349 GITFTASADA
-358 GASFDVSAVTNF
+358 ASLDVSDVATYIAGLTPGSTVNAAAVT
-370 LTATITP
+370 
-377 GTSVN
+377 
-382 AHAAGLTNI
+382 GLTNI
-391 KASGTL
+391 TASGTL
-397 LANHTYATTRIG
+397 LANHTYAASG
-409 ATDDYFLTITNTD
+409 DYLTITNTD
-422 DGATKYTAATKN
+422 NGATKYTAATN
-434 DASGDNVMAAVF
+434 IDASGDNVMTAF
-446 DTWVNRG
+446 SNWVNRDI
-453 MDVNKNASAYGT
+453 DVNKNASAYGT

-484 AQQAIT
+484 AQQAIV